1 MTSGTRGIGKSVHSS
16 DQAAFCELMV
26 GARKAAG
33 LTQQVLALRLKKPQ
47 SFVAKYEGGER
58 RLDVV
63 EFIAIARAIR
73 ANPLKLM
80 ATLLGGGKTTPATAP
95 KKPKQARATGR

>member
-33 LTQQVLALRLKKPQ
+33 LTQHALALRLKKPQ

-63 EFIAIARAIR
+63 EFIGIARALG
-73 ANPLKLM
+73 ADPLKLM
-80 ATLLGGGKTTPATAP
+80 AAFLAGDGIKSASA
-95 KKPKQARATGR
+95 KKPVLKRKA

>member
-1 MTSGTRGIGKSVHSS
+1 MTLAPRGIGKSVHSP
-16 DQAAFCELMV
+16 DQATFCELMV

-33 LTQQVLALRLKKPQ
+33 LTQHALARRLKKPQ

-63 EFIAIARAIR
+63 EFIAIARALG
-73 ANPLKLM
+73 ADPLKLM
-80 ATLLGGGKTTPATAP
+80 TALVTGRRSKPAAAKTPAANRD
-95 KKPKQARATGR
+95 A

>member
-1 MTSGTRGIGKSVHSS
+1 MTSATRGIGKSVHSP
-16 DQAAFCELMV
+16 DQTAFCKLMV

-33 LTQQVLALRLKKPQ
+33 LTQHALALRLKKPQ

-63 EFIAIARAIR
+63 EFIRISRALD
-73 ANPLKLM
+73 ADPLKLL
-80 ATLLGGGKTTPATAP
+80 AGFLTTGKGKFPRAKAGAKRDTR
-95 KKPKQARATGR
+95 AR